1 MKGAYLLTF
10 DRDLIGKV
18 TEVAGSAECPAF
30 AKSGLSWADDRHVM
44 LVDDETG
51 GQLLIYRAFGDG
63 LDWDFRDPPHSPIP
77 GVTLPDMETVLGYM
91 VECRWEEQFARTVRE
106 IAHLVD
112 GGARVLDGDGVVWDA
127 TAVDPDRVRL

>member
-44 LVDDETG
+44 LVDHETG
-51 GQLLIYRAFGDG
+51 GKLLICSTPPEVA
-63 LDWDFRDPPHSPIP
+63 WDFRDPPHFPLP
-77 GVTLPDMETVLGYM
+77 GVALPYMSSVVGYG
-91 VECRWEEQFARTVRE
+91 VDCRWEEQFARTVRE

-112 GGARVLDGDGVVWDA
+112 GGAWVLDGDGVVWDA
-127 TAVDPDRVRL
+127 TAVDPERVRL